1 LKRAILAT
9 AAAAGALMFGGGIA
23 HADDPAPPPVPAPAS
38 SLSPEVAQAL
48 NKAYAD
54 YGTWPCG
61 LSLGSVNG
69 FPLPSLRYK
78 QCDPAPQPA
87 PAPLPAPAN

>member
-1 LKRAILAT
+1 MKKIIIGGLG
-9 AAAAGALMFGGGIA
+9 AGAVALGITVA
-23 HADDPAPPPVPAPAS
+23 APANADPIGASPPAPAPGPA
-38 SLSPEVAQAL
+38 LSPEVAQAL
-48 NKAYAD
+48 NKGYAD
-54 YGTWPCG
+54 YVTWPCG

-87 PAPLPAPAN
+87 PAN

>member
-23 HADDPAPPPVPAPAS
+23 HADDPAPPPAPA
-38 SLSPEVAQAL
+38 LSPEVAQAL

-54 YGTWPCG
+54 YATWPCG

-87 PAPLPAPAN
+87 PAN